1 MKERAIITPGLI
13 RQVQLMLAGGAT
25 GKEVAEITGTSEGTI
40 SRIKR
45 AGFDYEQFQK
55 NTEARR
61 KTAEEPQWN
70 TLRFPMKVEK
80 VEETEDGLKITAR
93 QPEQL
98 ELQGGVDYQVK
109 VNEELPGQIG
119 MDLQPEKPAEMSDQV
134 KMMRFLAGRFD
145 LIEKSQALGVAMIN
159 ENLVKINE
167 NLVKINEN
175 MVKATMS
182 IDRKLSSIWD
192 FLGQILRVIGPEGGK
207 RG

>member
-40 SRIKR
+40 SRIKK

-61 KTAEEPQWN
+61 KPV
-70 TLRFPMKVEK
+70 P
-80 VEETEDGLKITAR
+80 ETKQE
-93 QPEQL
+93 PEQL

-119 MDLQPEKPAEMSDQV
+119 MDLQPEKPEMSDQV
-134 KMMRFLAGRFD
+134 KMMRFLAGKFD
-145 LIEKSQALGVAMIN
+145 EVDPSKQLTVIGMKLD
-159 ENLVKINE
+159 KI
-167 NLVKINEN
+167 
-175 MVKATMS
+175 S
-182 IDRKLSSIWD
+182 DY
-192 FLGQILRVIGPEGGK
+192 LGQILRVIGPEGGK

>member
-40 SRIKR
+40 SRIKK
-45 AGFDYEQFQK
+45 AGFDYKQFQK

-61 KTAEEPQWN
+61 KPAEAPQWN
-70 TLRFPMKVEK
+70 ALRFPMKVEK

-109 VNEELPGQIG
+109 VIEELPGQIG
-119 MDLQPEKPAEMSDQV
+119 MDLQPEKPEMSDQV
-134 KMMRFLAGRFD
+134 KMMRFLAGKFD
-145 LIEKSQALGVAMIN
+145 EVDPSKQLTVIGMKLD
-159 ENLVKINE
+159 KI
-167 NLVKINEN
+167 
-175 MVKATMS
+175 S
-182 IDRKLSSIWD
+182 DY
-192 FLGQILRVIGPEGGK
+192 LGQILRVIGPEGGK

>member
-1 MKERAIITPGLI
+1 MKERTIVTPVLI

-25 GKEVAEITGTSEGTI
+25 GKEAAEITGTSEGTI
-40 SRIKR
+40 SRIKK
-45 AGFDYEQFQK
+45 AGFDYDTFVK

-61 KTAEEPQWN
+61 KTAEDPQWN

-98 ELQGGVDYQVK
+98 ELQGGVDYQMK

-167 NLVKINEN
+167 N

-192 FLGQILRVIGPEGGK
+192 YLGQILRVIGPEGGK

>member
-40 SRIKR
+40 SRIKK

-61 KTAEEPQWN
+61 KPPRENLWP
-70 TLRFPMKVEK
+70 VEF
-80 VEETEDGLKITAR
+80 IR
-93 QPEQL
+93 QEMEKQEPEQL

-119 MDLQPEKPAEMSDQV
+119 MELEPEKPEMSDQV

-145 LIEKSQALGVAMIN
+145 LIEKSQALGVAM
-159 ENLVKINE
+159 INE

-207 RG
+207 RE

>member
-40 SRIKR
+40 SRIKK

-61 KTAEEPQWN
+61 KPPRENLWPVEFIRQEMEKQEP
-70 TLRFPMKVEK
+70 EK
-80 VEETEDGLKITAR
+80 
-93 QPEQL
+93 L

-119 MDLQPEKPAEMSDQV
+119 MDLQPEKPEMSDQV
-134 KMMRFLAGRFD
+134 KMMRFLGGK
-145 LIEKSQALGVAMIN
+145 LGNIEGKTDFLNVTAALIN
-159 ENLVKINE
+159 ENLGKIYD
-167 NLVKINEN
+167 
-175 MVKATMS
+175 A
-182 IDRKLSSIWD
+182 
-192 FLGQILRVIGPEGGK
+192 LGQILRVIGPEGGK

>member
-40 SRIKR
+40 SRIKK

-61 KTAEEPQWN
+61 KPARENLWP
-70 TLRFPMKVEK
+70 VEF
-80 VEETEDGLKITAR
+80 IR
-93 QPEQL
+93 QEMEKQEPEQL

-109 VNEELPGQIG
+109 VIEELPGQIG
-119 MDLQPEKPAEMSDQV
+119 MDLQPEKPEMSDTV
-134 KMMRFLAGRFD
+134 KMMRFLGGK
-145 LIEKSQALGVAMIN
+145 LGNIEGKTDFLNVTAALIN
-159 ENLVKINE
+159 ENLGKIYD
-167 NLVKINEN
+167 
-175 MVKATMS
+175 A
-182 IDRKLSSIWD
+182 
-192 FLGQILRVIGPEGGK
+192 LGQILRVIGPEGGK

>member
-40 SRIKR
+40 SRIKK
-45 AGFDYEQFQK
+45 AGFDFEQFQK

-61 KTAEEPQWN
+61 KKMEEAPQWN

-80 VEETEDGLKITAR
+80 VEETEDGLNITAR

-119 MDLQPEKPAEMSDQV
+119 MDLQPEKPEMSDQV
-134 KMMRFLAGRFD
+134 KMMRFIAGQFD
-145 LIEKSQALGVAMIN
+145 GMEKMLKAEIENQNGNIAAVAQWIT
-159 ENLVKINE
+159 VVCSKIDKTN
-167 NLVKINEN
+167 
-175 MVKATMS
+175 
-182 IDRKLSSIWD
+182 DY
-192 FLGQILRVIGPEGGK
+192 LGQILRVIGPEGGK

>member
-1 MKERAIITPGLI
+1 MKERAIITPVLI

-25 GKEVAEITGTSEGTI
+25 GKEAAEITGTSEGPI
-40 SRIKR
+40 SRIKK

-61 KTAEEPQWN
+61 KPTEAHQWN

-93 QPEQL
+93 QPQQM
-98 ELQGGVDYQVK
+98 ELQGGVDYQVQ
-109 VNEELPGQIG
+109 VNEQLAGQMK
-119 MDLQPEKPAEMSDQV
+119 MDLPEEKTELSGTV

-145 LIEKSQALGVAMIN
+145 ALEKSQALGVSMIN
-159 ENLVKINE
+159 LNLEKICDY
-167 NLVKINEN
+167 
-175 MVKATMS
+175 M
-182 IDRKLSSIWD
+182 
-192 FLGQILRVIGPEGGK
+192 GQILRVIGPEGGH

>member
-1 MKERAIITPGLI
+1 MKERTIITPVLI

-25 GKEVAEITGTSEGTI
+25 GKEAAEITGTSEGTI
-40 SRIKR
+40 SRIKK
-45 AGFDYEQFQK
+45 AGFDYDTFVK

-61 KTAEEPQWN
+61 KKMEEAFDEMNRQ
-70 TLRFPMKVEK
+70 FPEM
-80 VEETEDGLKITAR
+80 AP

-134 KMMRFLAGRFD
+134 KLMRFLAGRFD
-145 LIEKSQALGVAMIN
+145 LIEKSQALGVAM
-159 ENLVKINE
+159 INE

-192 FLGQILRVIGPEGGK
+192 FLGQILRVIGPEGGG

>member
-40 SRIKR
+40 SRIKK

-61 KTAEEPQWN
+61 MVVHHRTPITQENAMD
-70 TLRFPMKVEK
+70 PMHMDPEK
-80 VEETEDGLKITAR
+80 
-93 QPEQL
+93 L

-119 MDLQPEKPAEMSDQV
+119 MELEPEKPEMSDQV

-159 ENLVKINE
+159 ENM
-167 NLVKINEN
+167 VKINEN

-182 IDRKLSSIWD
+182 IDRKLSSIWE

>member
-40 SRIKR
+40 SRIKK

-61 KTAEEPQWN
+61 KPVPEPNNGRISWGEAAKISEEMDKQK
-70 TLRFPMKVEK
+70 R
-80 VEETEDGLKITAR
+80 
-93 QPEQL
+93 L

-119 MDLQPEKPAEMSDQV
+119 MDLQPEKPAEMIDQV
-134 KMMRFLAGRFD
+134 KLMRFLAGQG
-145 LIEKSQALGVAMIN
+145 EKIIGQMLVCNDAQLMSMGKTN
-159 ENLVKINE
+159 EA
-167 NLVKINEN
+167 EN
-175 MVKATMS
+175 MIVKTMAQ
-182 IDRKLSSIWD
+182 IDMKLSRIAD
-192 FLGQILRVIGPEGGK
+192 YLGQILRVIGPEGGK

>member
-1 MKERAIITPGLI
+1 MKERTIITPVLI

-25 GKEVAEITGTSEGTI
+25 GKEAAEITGTSEGTI
-40 SRIKR
+40 SRIKK
-45 AGFDYEQFQK
+45 AGFDYDTFVK

-61 KTAEEPQWN
+61 KKMEEAFDEMNRQ
-70 TLRFPMKVEK
+70 FPEM
-80 VEETEDGLKITAR
+80 AP

-167 NLVKINEN
+167 N

-192 FLGQILRVIGPEGGK
+192 YLGQILRVIGPEGGRK
-207 RG
+207 G

>member
-40 SRIKR
+40 SRIKK

-98 ELQGGVDYQVK
+98 ELQGGVDYQMK

-119 MDLQPEKPAEMSDQV
+119 MELEPEKPAEMSDQV
-134 KMMRFLAGRFD
+134 KMMRFLAGKFD
-145 LIEKSQALGVAMIN
+145 EVDPSKQLTVIGMKLD
-159 ENLVKINE
+159 KI
-167 NLVKINEN
+167 
-175 MVKATMS
+175 S
-182 IDRKLSSIWD
+182 DY
-192 FLGQILRVIGPEGGK
+192 LGQILRVIGPEGGK

>member
-40 SRIKR
+40 SRIKK

-61 KTAEEPQWN
+61 KPVPEPKQ
-70 TLRFPMKVEK
+70 E
-80 VEETEDGLKITAR
+80 
-93 QPEQL
+93 PEQL

-109 VNEELPGQIG
+109 VSEELPGQIG
-119 MDLQPEKPAEMSDQV
+119 MDLQPEKPEMSDQV
-134 KMMRFLAGRFD
+134 KLMRFLGGK
-145 LIEKSQALGVAMIN
+145 LGNIEGKTDFLNVTAALIN
-159 ENLVKINE
+159 ENLGKIYD
-167 NLVKINEN
+167 
-175 MVKATMS
+175 A
-182 IDRKLSSIWD
+182 
-192 FLGQILRVIGPEGGK
+192 LGQILRVIGPEGGK

>member
-1 MKERAIITPGLI
+1 MKERTTITPVLI

-25 GKEVAEITGTSEGTI
+25 GKEAAEITGTSEGTI
-40 SRIKR
+40 SRIKK
-45 AGFDYEQFQK
+45 AGFDYDTFVK

-61 KTAEEPQWN
+61 TPAEALRWN
-70 TLRFPMKVEK
+70 TLGFPMKVEK

-93 QPEQL
+93 QSEQL

-145 LIEKSQALGVAMIN
+145 ALDKTLREEIENTNGNIAALAAWIATACS
-159 ENLVKINE
+159 KIDKTN
-167 NLVKINEN
+167 
-175 MVKATMS
+175 
-182 IDRKLSSIWD
+182 DY
-192 FLGQILRVIGPEGGK
+192 LGQILRVIGPEGGK
-207 RG
+207 RE